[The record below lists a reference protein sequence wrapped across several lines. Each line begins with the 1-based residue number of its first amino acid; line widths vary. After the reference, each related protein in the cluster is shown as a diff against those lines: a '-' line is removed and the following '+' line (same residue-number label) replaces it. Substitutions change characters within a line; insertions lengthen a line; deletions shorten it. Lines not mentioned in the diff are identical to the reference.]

1 MRTFL
6 ARSHHEVGRYG
17 RMSRSQG
24 PYLSLGI
31 DLIAP
36 VESGIDTMR
45 FNEDGVVLS
54 IISIL
59 LASLLSN
66 GNIATFATTL
76 TLRCERSTP

>member
-1 MRTFL
+1 
-6 ARSHHEVGRYG
+6 
-17 RMSRSQG
+17 
-24 PYLSLGI
+24 
-31 DLIAP
+31 
-36 VESGIDTMR
+36 MR

-76 TLRCERSTP
+76 TLRFLGIFGRERVFNLINEERALESKSRLETSKPIWSSLGVGHGI